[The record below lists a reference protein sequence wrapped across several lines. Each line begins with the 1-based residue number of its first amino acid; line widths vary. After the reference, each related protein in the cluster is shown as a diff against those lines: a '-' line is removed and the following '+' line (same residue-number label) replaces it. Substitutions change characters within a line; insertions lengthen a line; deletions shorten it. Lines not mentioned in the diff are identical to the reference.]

1 MAKSAEFIFDE
12 RKAAQAAAWLL
23 RRHGGPMPG
32 LQLARLLYLAD
43 RQAMCEHGYPITG
56 DRFVCIATGPALERV
71 FELTRKPHRQH
82 GSVWSEYVRTS
93 NHERLCAAI
102 GDDCGELSDYDCAVL
117 GRIYEQF
124 GAMDAAE
131 LGKHMLTLLEW
142 SDPKGAAAP
151 IKPQLILRRAG
162 FDDADL
168 ADIAGQLNAERA
180 LATALGE

>member
-1 MAKSAEFIFDE
+1 MTQPVEFSFDE
-12 RKAAQAAAWLL
+12 RKAAQAAARLL
-23 RRHGGPMPG
+23 RHDGPMPG

-71 FELTRKPHRQH
+71 FELTHRSSRQH
-82 GSVWSEYVRTS
+82 GPVWPEYVRIS
-93 NHERLCAAI
+93 DHERLSAAI
-102 GDDCGELSDYDCAVL
+102 GGDCGELSDYDCAVL
-117 GRIYEQF
+117 DRICEQF

-131 LGKHMLTLLEW
+131 LGKRMRALPEW

-151 IKPQLILRRAG
+151 IEPRQILRQAG
-162 FDDADL
+162 FDDAEL
-168 ADIAGQLNAERA
+168 ADIAGQLKAERA